1 MNDQIGF
8 HNGEDNAPAQLG
20 HISCEPDHRI
30 TPKEADLRI
39 RFLAGIIN
47 DTIKKVRDIAPNGLS
62 MQHFEKYLVS
72 SAEGLSIDIG
82 KLATGGKITPRTR
95 TRWEECAGRPCVM
108 FITDDEA
115 RRQGELFNPEP
126 FYITTKPR

>member
-1 MNDQIGF
+1 MNDQIEF
-8 HNGEDNAPAQLG
+8 HNGKDNAPAGLG
-20 HISCEPDHRI
+20 HVSCEPDHRI

-82 KLATGGKITPRTR
+82 KLATGGKIMPRTC
-95 TRWEECAGRPCVM
+95 WEEYSGRPRVM
-108 FITDDEA
+108 PMTDDEA
-115 RRQGELFNPEP
+115 RRQGELFDPEP
-126 FYITTKPR
+126 FYVTTKPR